1 MNSYLFGQRSKVCGP
16 SKVNIFNQLVKR
28 LTCFQL
34 GNVDGLNQIL
44 VLKYIFFIP
53 LHGDDFFMRSHS
65 ERTILLPCFKLLLL
79 LLHLAINKKNIYICE
94 LIYTIRLLFYE

>member
-1 MNSYLFGQRSKVCGP
+1 MSSYLFGQRSKVCGP

-44 VLKYIFFIP
+44 VLKYIF
-53 LHGDDFFMRSHS
+53 LYHSMTMTFFWDHIVSARYYCN
-65 ERTILLPCFKLLLL
+65 TCFNIITFSYKQ
-79 LLHLAINKKNIYICE
+79 KKIHICE

>member
-1 MNSYLFGQRSKVCGP
+1 MNSYLFYQRSKVYGP

-53 LHGDDFFMRSHS
+53 LHGDDFFLRSHS
-65 ERTILLPCFKLLLL
+65 ERTI
-79 LLHLAINKKNIYICE
+79 
-94 LIYTIRLLFYE
+94 

>member
-1 MNSYLFGQRSKVCGP
+1 MNSYLFCQRFKVCGS

-44 VLKYIFFIP
+44 VLKYIFF
-53 LHGDDFFMRSHS
+53 
-65 ERTILLPCFKLLLL
+65 
-79 LLHLAINKKNIYICE
+79 
-94 LIYTIRLLFYE
+94 YTTPWR